1 MAFLGH
7 IVSGDGIRV
16 DAQKIEAVKN
26 WPKLTS
32 LIDIKSF
39 LGLVGYYYRF
49 VERFSSLSAP
59 LTKLTKKKV
68 KFQWFEECEKS
79 IQELKTRLTTAQV
92 LTLPDGTEDF
102 VIYYD
107 ASRVGLGC
115 VLM

>member
-59 LTKLTKKKV
+59 LTKPTKKKV
-68 KFQWFEECEKS
+68 KF
-79 IQELKTRLTTAQV
+79 
-92 LTLPDGTEDF
+92 
-102 VIYYD
+102 
-107 ASRVGLGC
+107 
-115 VLM
+115 